1 MAISGG
7 DGSIILTTSVDTSGI
22 SRGSNSIKTML
33 QGVGNSAKA
42 TGAKIQSAFASFKGQ
57 RETFKALTQ
66 AIKDQQYV
74 INSLNKEYAE
84 LVVKGKQN
92 STEAKKLKENINELE
107 AEMRELQYSAKAVG
121 TTSGTALSKLGA
133 GLKKIA
139 SYLLGIHLIFS
150 FINFSKEA
158 GQLASTAE
166 ASVQRLIDIY
176 GKASIAVG
184 DFIDQNA
191 HALGMSRAA
200 AAEFSAVYGNLFSVW
215 ADQETNAK
223 LTTQYLNATA
233 VVASKTGRTMEDVQE
248 RIRSG
253 LLGNTEAVED
263 LGIFVNIKT
272 IEMTE
277 AFQRVAQGAKW
288 DSLTASQQSQVRTLA
303 ILEQATKK
311 YGTEVANTTAL
322 TREQYNAAF
331 QDFQATWGQVVNLVL
346 MPILRIAT
354 RILNTLTA
362 GLRVIAG
369 LSGKTIDSNKV
380 IENQSDNIG
389 SAIGGAVDNQKALT
403 DAVKDTAKE
412 QKKLLAGFD
421 DLEILS
427 QNALSGG
434 SGAGAGGVGGVSGI
448 EGLNVIGSEIDEAE
462 YTSKLA
468 LIGMVTGWALVG
480 LGIILMFSGHP
491 FIGIGMVASGFVLS
505 AGAAEGGTELGKKE
519 KQKLINIGTITGV
532 ALIGL
537 GVLLLFTSF
546 WKLGLGMVAS
556 GATAVYTA
564 LALGKFSQDIKKKV
578 TDILLITG
586 TVMLVLGTILLFVPG
601 FEKFGI
607 AMLAAGAAEIITAAI
622 MNAEQIKQWI
632 SENLWVLVAEAGKFL
647 FVVGIML
654 LFVPGMMN
662 WGLAA
667 MVAGLAIVGLS
678 AIVPNWNEIKTTIM
692 QFFTDNWEAIASV
705 SLVLVVLGIILCFAH
720 QWLIGIGL
728 IATGAVGLYTTV
740 VPNWDEIKEKIS
752 EFFKNN
758 WEAIATVSTV
768 LVILGIILCFAQQ
781 WLIGIGLIATGATGL
796 YTTVVPNWDELKG
809 KIRTFFQNN
818 WEAITAIS
826 AALVVLGV
834 ILCIAS
840 LWGIGL
846 TMIGIGAAGLYGVT
860 AANWDGIKTT
870 ISKFVTEN
878 YNAIVGWS
886 AALLVLGVVL
896 LFIPGCLGV
905 GLTLIGLSATAIW
918 GASKINSSALSSKLT
933 TELDKVNASA
943 KAGVNKINTTLSGIN
958 SPTGGNLHAGK
969 FTLPKNGYARGTV
982 VPPNRPHL
990 AWFGDNK
997 QEPEIVSP
1005 VSTMKQAFTEAMIEM
1020 GGNFGGGNTEVVLEI
1035 DGREFGR
1042 AVVEQG
1048 NRENRRIGT
1057 RLVMA

>member
-7 DGSIILTTSVDTSGI
+7 DGSIILTT
-22 SRGSNSIKTML
+22 
-33 QGVGNSAKA
+33 
-42 TGAKIQSAFASFKGQ
+42 KID
-57 RETFKALTQ
+57 ET
-66 AIKDQQYV
+66 
-74 INSLNKEYAE
+74 
-84 LVVKGKQN
+84 
-92 STEAKKLKENINELE
+92 
-107 AEMRELQYSAKAVG
+107 
-121 TTSGTALSKLGA
+121 
-133 GLKKIA
+133 GLKKGFSSMKNSVKNMSSSFAKLGGIIA
-139 SYLLGIHLIFS
+139 TVFS
-150 FINFSKEA
+150 IRAIIQFSNEA
-158 GQLASTAE
+158 SKMASTTE

-191 HALGMSRAA
+191 HALGLSRSAA
-200 AAEFSAVYGNLFSVW
+200 TEFSAVYGNLFSVW

-233 VVASKTGRTMEDVQE
+233 VVASKTGRTMQDVQE

-263 LGIFVNIKT
+263 LGIFVNVKT

-277 AFQRVAQGAKW
+277 AFQRVAEGAKW
-288 DSLTASQQSQVRTLA
+288 DSLSAAQQSQVRTLA

-322 TREQYNAAF
+322 TRAQYNAAF
-331 QDFQATWGQVVNLVL
+331 QDFQNTWGQVVNLVL

-369 LSGKTIDSNKV
+369 LSGKTIDSNKQF
-380 IENQSDNIG
+380 EEQTDH
-389 SAIGGAVDNQKALT
+389 IGGAVDNQEALT

-427 QNALSGG
+427 QKASSGG
-434 SGAGAGGVGGVSGI
+434 SGGSGGAGVGGVSGI
-448 EGLNVIGSEIDEAE
+448 EGLDVLQTGIDEAE

-491 FIGIGMVASGFVLS
+491 FIGIGMVASGFILS
-505 AGAAEGGTELGKKE
+505 AGAAEGGTELGEKE

-546 WKLGLGMVAS
+546 WKLGLGMIAS

-601 FEKFGI
+601 FEKFGL

-647 FVVGIML
+647 FVVGIIL

-662 WGLAA
+662 WGIAA

-692 QFFTDNWEAIASV
+692 QFFTDNWEAIATV
-705 SLVLVVLGIILCFAH
+705 SLVLVILGVILCFAH
-720 QWLIGIGL
+720 RWLIGIGL

-740 VPNWDEIKEKIS
+740 VPNWDELKAKIKS
-752 EFFKNN
+752 
-758 WEAIATVSTV
+758 
-768 LVILGIILCFAQQ
+768 
-781 WLIGIGLIATGATGL
+781 
-796 YTTVVPNWDELKG
+796 
-809 KIRTFFQNN
+809 FFQDN

-846 TMIGIGAAGLYGVT
+846 TMIGIGVAGLYGVT
-860 AANWDGIKTT
+860 EANWDGIKTT
-870 ISKFVTEN
+870 ISNFVTEN

-886 AALLVLGVVL
+886 AALLVLGTIL

-905 GLTLIGLSATAIW
+905 GLTLIGLSATALW
-918 GASKINSSALSSKLT
+918 GASEINSSALSSKLT

-943 KAGVNKINTTLSGIN
+943 KTGVNKINTTLSGIN
-958 SPTGGNLHAGK
+958 SPTGGNLNAGT

-1005 VSTMKQAFTEAMIEM
+1005 VSTMKQAFTEAMLEL
-1020 GGNFGGGNTEVVLEI
+1020 GGNFGVGNTEVILEI

-1048 NRENRRIGT
+1048 NKENRRIGT
-1057 RLVMA
+1057 RLVIA

>member
-7 DGSIILTTSVDTSGI
+7 DGSIILDVTIDEKGLTKGT
-22 SRGSNSIKTML
+22 NSIKTAFDKVNNYL
-33 QGVGNSAKA
+33 KNV
-42 TGAKIQSAFASFKGQ
+42 GAKIGNNFKKVGSSIKNTFTKLTASLKG
-57 RETFKALTQ
+57 L
-66 AIKDQQYV
+66 
-74 INSLNKEYAE
+74 
-84 LVVKGKQN
+84 
-92 STEAKKLKENINELE
+92 
-107 AEMRELQYSAKAVG
+107 
-121 TTSGTALSKLGA
+121 
-133 GLKKIA
+133 
-139 SYLLGIHLIFS
+139 
-150 FINFSKEA
+150 A
-158 GQLASTAE
+158 GQILAFFSIRALLQFSNEASKMASTTE

-184 DFIDQNA
+184 DFIDANSRG
-191 HALGMSRAA
+191 LGLSKAVAA
-200 AAEFSAVYGNLFSVW
+200 STVATYGNLLSVW
-215 ADQETNAK
+215 ADQKTNAD
-223 LTTQYLNATA
+223 LSISLLNQTA
-233 VVASKTGRTMEDVQE
+233 VVASRTGRTVEDVAE

-253 LLGNTEAVED
+253 LLGNTEAIED
-263 LGIFVNIKT
+263 LGINVNIKT
-272 IEMTE
+272 IEITD
-277 AFQRVAQGAKW
+277 AFKRIADGRSWEQLNAYEQA
-288 DSLTASQQSQVRTLA
+288 QVRTLA
-303 ILEQATKK
+303 ILEQSTKK
-311 YGTEVANTTAL
+311 YGTQVANTSAF
-322 TREQYNAAF
+322 TRQQYNAAF

-369 LSGKTIDSNKV
+369 LSGKTIDSNKQF
-380 IENQSDNIG
+380 EEQTDH
-389 SAIGGAVDNQKALT
+389 IGGAVENQEALT

-427 QNALSGG
+427 QNASGNASGG
-434 SGAGAGGVGGVSGI
+434 AGVGGVSGT
-448 EGLNVIGSEIDEAE
+448 EGLNVLGGEINEAE

-505 AGAAEGGTELGKKE
+505 AGAAEGGTELGEKE

-601 FEKFGI
+601 FEKFGL

-647 FVVGIML
+647 FVVGIIL
-654 LFVPGMMN
+654 LFAPGMMN
-662 WGLAA
+662 WGIAA

-692 QFFTDNWEAIASV
+692 QFFTDNWEAIATV

-728 IATGAVGLYTTV
+728 IATGAVGLYTAV
-740 VPNWDEIKEKIS
+740 VPNWE
-752 EFFKNN
+752 
-758 WEAIATVSTV
+758 
-768 LVILGIILCFAQQ
+768 
-781 WLIGIGLIATGATGL
+781 
-796 YTTVVPNWDELKG
+796 ELKG
-809 KIRTFFQNN
+809 KIRTFFQDN

-870 ISKFVTEN
+870 ISNFVTEN

-918 GASKINSSALSSKLT
+918 SASEINSSALSSKIT

-943 KAGVNKINTTLSGIN
+943 KTGVNKINTTLSGIN
-958 SPTGGNLHAGK
+958 SPTGGNLNAGT

-1057 RLVMA
+1057 RLVIA

>member
-22 SRGSNSIKTML
+22 SRGSNSIKIML
-33 QGVGNSAKA
+33 QGVGNSAKT

-57 RETFKALTQ
+57 RETIKALTQ
-66 AIKDQQYV
+66 TIKDQQYV

-84 LVVKGKQN
+84 LVAKGKQN

-121 TTSGTALSKLGA
+121 TTSGTALGKLGA

-184 DFIDQNA
+184 DFIDTNA
-191 HALGMSRAA
+191 RGLGLSKTVATSTVA
-200 AAEFSAVYGNLFSVW
+200 TYGNLLSVW
-215 ADQETNAK
+215 ADQKTNAE
-223 LTTQYLNATA
+223 LSTSLLNQTA
-233 VVASKTGRTMEDVQE
+233 VVASKTGRTVEDVAE
-248 RIRSG
+248 RVRSG
-253 LLGNTEAVED
+253 LLGNTEAIED
-263 LGIFVNIKT
+263 LGINVNIKT
-272 IEMTE
+272 IEITD
-277 AFQRVAQGAKW
+277 AFKRIADGRSWQQLNAYE
-288 DSLTASQQSQVRTLA
+288 QSQVRALA
-303 ILEQATKK
+303 ILEQSTKK
-311 YGTEVANTTAL
+311 YGTSVANTTAF
-322 TREQYNAAF
+322 TRQQYNAAF
-331 QDFQATWGQVVNLVL
+331 QDFQNTWGKVVNLVL
-346 MPILRIAT
+346 MPILRVAT

-362 GLRVIAG
+362 GLRVLAG
-369 LSGKTIDSNKV
+369 LSGKTIDN
-380 IENQSDNIG
+380 NQQFQEQTD
-389 SAIGGAVDNQKALT
+389 AIGGAVDNQEALT

-427 QNALSGG
+427 QKAASGG
-434 SGAGAGGVGGVSGI
+434 SGGAVGAGGVSGI
-448 EGLNVIGSEIDEAE
+448 EGLDILETGIDEAE

-468 LIGMVTGWALVG
+468 LVGMVTGWALVG

-491 FIGIGMVASGFVLS
+491 LIGIGMVASGFVLS
-505 AGAAEGGTELGKKE
+505 AGAAEGATELGAEE
-519 KQKLINIGTITGV
+519 KQKLIAIGTITGV

-537 GVLLLFTSF
+537 GILLLFTSF

-607 AMLAAGAAEIITAAI
+607 AMLAAGAAELITAAVV
-622 MNAEQIKQWI
+622 NADEIKNWLTGNFGI
-632 SENLWVLVAEAGKFL
+632 LLGEIGKYI
-647 FVVGIML
+647 FVVGIIL
-654 LFVPGMMN
+654 LFAPGMMN
-662 WGLAA
+662 WGIAA
-667 MVAGLAIVGLS
+667 MVAGIVITGIAAIS
-678 AIVPNWNEIKTTIM
+678 PHWEEIKSTIKT
-692 QFFTDNWEAIASV
+692 FFNDIWEGIAV
-705 SLVLVVLGIILCFAH
+705 LSLAVLVLGIFLCV
-720 QWLIGIGL
+720 
-728 IATGAVGLYTTV
+728 T
-740 VPNWDEIKEKIS
+740 
-752 EFFKNN
+752 
-758 WEAIATVSTV
+758 
-768 LVILGIILCFAQQ
+768 QQ
-781 WLIGIGLIATGATGL
+781 WLIGIGMIALGAAGL
-796 YTTVVPNWDELKG
+796 YKAENINWNNIKKTT
-809 KIRTFFQNN
+809 RAFFDDN
-818 WEAITAIS
+818 WETILAIS
-826 AALVVLGV
+826 GALIVLGV
-834 ILCIAS
+834 IMCIAS
-840 LWGIGL
+840 MPGIGL
-846 TMIGIGAAGLYGVT
+846 TMIGIGAEGLYGVT
-860 AANWDGIKTT
+860 AANWDEIKTT
-870 ISKFVTEN
+870 ISNFVTDN
-878 YNAIVGWS
+878 YETIVNWS
-886 AALLVLGVVL
+886 AALLFLGVVL
-896 LFIPGCLGV
+896 AFIPGCLGV

-918 GASKINSSALSSKLT
+918 GASEINSSALSSKLT
-933 TELDKVNASA
+933 TELNKVNASA
-943 KAGVNKINTTLSGIN
+943 EMGVNKINATLSSIN
-958 SPTGGNLHAGK
+958 SPTGGNLNATT

-990 AWFGDNK
+990 AWFGDNT

-1005 VSTMKQAFTEAMIEM
+1005 VSTMKQAFTEAMLEL

-1057 RLVMA
+1057 RLVIA

>member
-1 MAISGG
+1 M
-7 DGSIILTTSVDTSGI
+7 
-22 SRGSNSIKTML
+22 
-33 QGVGNSAKA
+33 
-42 TGAKIQSAFASFKGQ
+42 
-57 RETFKALTQ
+57 
-66 AIKDQQYV
+66 
-74 INSLNKEYAE
+74 SL
-84 LVVKGKQN
+84 
-92 STEAKKLKENINELE
+92 
-107 AEMRELQYSAKAVG
+107 
-121 TTSGTALSKLGA
+121 
-133 GLKKIA
+133 
-139 SYLLGIHLIFS
+139 
-150 FINFSKEA
+150 
-158 GQLASTAE
+158 
-166 ASVQRLIDIY
+166 
-176 GKASIAVG
+176 
-184 DFIDQNA
+184 
-191 HALGMSRAA
+191 
-200 AAEFSAVYGNLFSVW
+200 
-215 ADQETNAK
+215 
-223 LTTQYLNATA
+223 LNQTA
-233 VVASKTGRTMEDVQE
+233 VVASRTGRTVEDVAE

-253 LLGNTEAVED
+253 LLGNTEAIED
-263 LGIFVNIKT
+263 LGINVNIKT
-272 IEMTE
+272 IEITE
-277 AFQRVAQGAKW
+277 AFRRIADGRSWQQLNAYE
-288 DSLTASQQSQVRTLA
+288 QSQVRTLA
-303 ILEQATKK
+303 ILEQSTRK
-311 YGTEVANTTAL
+311 YGTSVANTTAF
-322 TREQYNAAF
+322 TRQQYNAAF
-331 QDFQATWGQVVNLVL
+331 QDFQATWGQIVNLVL
-346 MPILRIAT
+346 MPILRIVT

-369 LSGKTIDSNKV
+369 LSGKTIDTNKV
-380 IENQSDNIG
+380 LESQSDNIG
-389 SAIGGAVDNQKALT
+389 GAIGGAVDNQEALT
-403 DAVKDTAKE
+403 DAVKGTAKE

-427 QNALSGG
+427 QKASSGG
-434 SGAGAGGVGGVSGI
+434 GGGGAGGIGGVSGL
-448 EGLNVIGSEIDEAE
+448 EGLDILNTGIDEAE

-505 AGAAEGGTELGKKE
+505 AGAAEGGTELGEEE

-537 GVLLLFTSF
+537 GTLLLFTPF

-564 LALGKFSQDIKKKV
+564 LALGKFSHDIKKKV

-601 FEKFGI
+601 FEKFGL
-607 AMLAAGAAEIITAAI
+607 AMLAAGAAELITAAI
-622 MNAEQIKQWI
+622 MNADQIKQWI
-632 SENLWVLVAEAGKFL
+632 SENLWVLVEETGKFL
-647 FVVGIML
+647 FVVGIIL
-654 LFVPGMMN
+654 LFIPGMMN

-667 MVAGLAIVGLS
+667 MVAGLAIIGLS

-692 QFFTDNWEAIASV
+692 QFFTDNWGAIATV
-705 SLVLVVLGIILCFAH
+705 SLVLVILGIILCFAH

-740 VPNWDEIKEKIS
+740 VPNWEALKSEIS
-752 EFFKNN
+752 
-758 WEAIATVSTV
+758 
-768 LVILGIILCFAQQ
+768 
-781 WLIGIGLIATGATGL
+781 
-796 YTTVVPNWDELKG
+796 
-809 KIRTFFQNN
+809 TFFQDN

-860 AANWDGIKTT
+860 SANWDGIKTT
-870 ISKFVTEN
+870 ISNFVTEN

-905 GLTLIGLSATAIW
+905 GLTLIGLSATSLWSATT
-918 GASKINSSALSSKLT
+918 INSSALSTKLT

-958 SPTGGNLHAGK
+958 SPTGGNFKATK

-982 VPPNRPHL
+982 VPPNKPHL

-1005 VSTMKQAFTEAMIEM
+1005 ISTMKQAFAEAMIEM
-1020 GGNFGGGNTEVVLEI
+1020 GGNYGGGNTEVVLEI

-1042 AVVEQG
+1042 AVIEQG

-1057 RLVMA
+1057 RLVIV

>member
-7 DGSIILTTSVDTSGI
+7 DGSIILTT
-22 SRGSNSIKTML
+22 
-33 QGVGNSAKA
+33 
-42 TGAKIQSAFASFKGQ
+42 KID
-57 RETFKALTQ
+57 ET
-66 AIKDQQYV
+66 
-74 INSLNKEYAE
+74 
-84 LVVKGKQN
+84 
-92 STEAKKLKENINELE
+92 
-107 AEMRELQYSAKAVG
+107 
-121 TTSGTALSKLGA
+121 
-133 GLKKIA
+133 GLKKGFSSMKNSVKNMSSSFAKLGGIIA
-139 SYLLGIHLIFS
+139 TVFS
-150 FINFSKEA
+150 IRAIIQFSNEA
-158 GQLASTAE
+158 SKMASTTE

-191 HALGMSRAA
+191 HALGLSRAA

-233 VVASKTGRTMEDVQE
+233 VVASKTGRTMQDVQE

-263 LGIFVNIKT
+263 LGIFVNVKT

-322 TREQYNAAF
+322 TRARYNAAF
-331 QDFQATWGQVVNLVL
+331 QDFQNTWGQVVNLVL

-362 GLRVIAG
+362 GLRVIAE
-369 LSGKTIDSNKV
+369 LSGKTIDSNKQF
-380 IENQSDNIG
+380 EEQTDH
-389 SAIGGAVDNQKALT
+389 IGGAVENQEALT

-427 QNALSGG
+427 QNASGNASGG
-434 SGAGAGGVGGVSGI
+434 AGVGGVSGV
-448 EGLNVIGSEIDEAE
+448 EGLNVLGGEIDEAE

-505 AGAAEGGTELGKKE
+505 AGAAAGGAELGEEE
-519 KQKLINIGTITGV
+519 KQKLAKIGTVVGV

-537 GVLLLFTSF
+537 GVLLLFTQLH
-546 WKLGLGMVAS
+546 WK
-556 GATAVYTA
+556 Y
-564 LALGKFSQDIKKKV
+564 
-578 TDILLITG
+578 
-586 TVMLVLGTILLFVPG
+586 
-601 FEKFGI
+601 
-607 AMLAAGAAEIITAAI
+607 
-622 MNAEQIKQWI
+622 
-632 SENLWVLVAEAGKFL
+632 
-647 FVVGIML
+647 
-654 LFVPGMMN
+654 
-662 WGLAA
+662 GLA
-667 MVAGLAIVGLS
+667 M
-678 AIVPNWNEIKTTIM
+678 
-692 QFFTDNWEAIASV
+692 
-705 SLVLVVLGIILCFAH
+705 
-720 QWLIGIGL
+720 
-728 IATGAVGLYTTV
+728 IATGAMAVYSAYSLGEFSQDVKTLV
-740 VPNWDEIKEKIS
+740 SKILLIS
-752 EFFKNN
+752 
-758 WEAIATVSTV
+758 
-768 LVILGIILCFAQQ
+768 GIVAF
-781 WLIGIGLIATGATGL
+781 T
-796 YTTVVPNWDELKG
+796 
-809 KIRTFFQNN
+809 
-818 WEAITAIS
+818 
-826 AALVVLGV
+826 LGV
-834 ILCIAS
+834 ILLFINKAGIWKYGLGLMALGVAEVVVALSLGGEELKGELQSFVFNYWKELYAIGALMVVVGIVLLFVSAKATWKYALTLIVAGIAVVATTTA
-840 LWGIGL
+840 LGGDELKAELQNFVVQYWKVL
-846 TMIGIGAAGLYGVT
+846 YGIGALMAIAGIVLLFCKQWKYGFTLLIAGIASVVGVT
-860 AANWDGIKTT
+860 ALGGDALKQELQNFIVQYWGIIYG
-870 ISKFVTEN
+870 IS
-878 YNAIVGWS
+878 ALIVVVGI
-886 AALLVLGVVL
+886 VL
-896 LFIPGCLGV
+896 LFCKVWGV
-905 GLTLIGLSATAIW
+905 GLTLIVAGIGAIVGTTALGGDELKQAINDTIVPFKDEIITIGALLFVVGVVLLFVPGCIGVGLTLLGLGATAIF
-918 GASKINSSALSSKLT
+918 GASKLDSSALSSKLT
-933 TELDKVNASA
+933 TELDKVNTSA
-943 KAGVNKINTTLSGIN
+943 KTGVNKINTTLSGIK
-958 SPTGGNLHAGK
+958 SPTGGNLNAGT

-1057 RLVMA
+1057 RLVIA

>member
-7 DGSIILTTSVDTSGI
+7 DGSIILTT
-22 SRGSNSIKTML
+22 
-33 QGVGNSAKA
+33 
-42 TGAKIQSAFASFKGQ
+42 KID
-57 RETFKALTQ
+57 ET
-66 AIKDQQYV
+66 
-74 INSLNKEYAE
+74 
-84 LVVKGKQN
+84 
-92 STEAKKLKENINELE
+92 
-107 AEMRELQYSAKAVG
+107 
-121 TTSGTALSKLGA
+121 
-133 GLKKIA
+133 GLKKGFSSMKNSVKNMSSSFAKLGGIIA
-139 SYLLGIHLIFS
+139 TVFS
-150 FINFSKEA
+150 IRAIIQFSNEA
-158 GQLASTAE
+158 SKMASTTE

-200 AAEFSAVYGNLFSVW
+200 ATEFSAVYGNLFSVW

-233 VVASKTGRTMEDVQE
+233 VVASKTGRTMQDVQE

-263 LGIFVNIKT
+263 LGIFVNVKT

-288 DSLTASQQSQVRTLA
+288 DSLSAAQQSQVRTLA

-311 YGTEVANTTAL
+311 YGTEVANTTSF
-322 TREQYNAAF
+322 TRLQYAAAF
-331 QDFQATWGQVVNLVL
+331 EDFKNTWGQVVNIVL
-346 MPILRIAT
+346 IPILKIMT
-354 RILNTLTA
+354 TIFNTLAA
-362 GLRVIAG
+362 GLRAIAG
-369 LSGKTIDSNKV
+369 LSGKTIEKPKV
-380 IENQSDNIG
+380 
-389 SAIGGAVDNQKALT
+389 SAISGGGGGVSMPSTDTSASGGSSGTKGKSAEEEQIDAEIKAIQDKIKALQKENKQINKNDKANQKAN
-403 DAVKDTAKE
+403 
-412 QKKLLAGFD
+412 KKQLASFD
-421 DLEILS
+421 DISILQSNKLSESDALIEKNDEEIEQLQEQLELLNEKK
-427 QNALSGG
+427 QALQDISSASG
-434 SGAGAGGVGGVSGI
+434 SADGVGGVVGAGGFDFGGLESG
-448 EGLNVIGSEIDEAE
+448 EIDGEQ
-462 YTSKLA
+462 YTRELA

-491 FIGIGMVASGFVLS
+491 FIGIGMVASGFLLS
-505 AGAAEGGTELGKKE
+505 AGAAEGGKELGKE
-519 KQKLINIGTITGV
+519 ENEKLIKIGTIIGV

-556 GATAVYTA
+556 GATAIYTA
-564 LALGKFSQDIKKKV
+564 LALGEFSEDINKKV

-601 FEKFGI
+601 FGKFGL
-607 AMLAAGAAEIITAAI
+607 AMLAAGAAELITAAV
-622 MNAEQIKQWI
+622 MNANQIKQWI
-632 SENLWVLVAEAGKFL
+632 SKNLWILVQEAGKFL

-662 WGLAA
+662 WGFAA
-667 MVAGLAIVGLS
+667 MVAGLSIVGLS
-678 AIVPNWNEIKTTIM
+678 AIVPNWSEIKNTIM
-692 QFFTDNWEAIASV
+692 QFFTDNWGAIATV
-705 SLVLVVLGIILCFAH
+705 SLVLVILGVILCFAH

-728 IATGAVGLYTTV
+728 IATGATGLYATV
-740 VPNWDEIKEKIS
+740 TPNWNEIKGKIS
-752 EFFKNN
+752 EFFKDN
-758 WEAIATVSTV
+758 WEAIATVSTA
-768 LVILGIILCFAQQ
+768 LVILGVILCFAHQ
-781 WLIGIGLIATGATGL
+781 WLIGIGLIATGATGI
-796 YTTVVPNWDELKG
+796 YTTVVPNWGELKS
-809 KIRTFFQNN
+809 KIGTFFQDN
-818 WEAITAIS
+818 WKAIAIVS
-826 AALVVLGV
+826 SALVVLGV

-860 AANWDGIKTT
+860 SANWDGIKTT
-870 ISKFVTEN
+870 ISDFVTEN

-905 GLTLIGLSATAIW
+905 GLTLIGLSATALW
-918 GASKINSSALSSKLT
+918 GASEINSSELSGKLT

-943 KAGVNKINTTLSGIN
+943 ETGVNKINTTLLGIK
-958 SPTGGNLHAGK
+958 SPTGGNLNAGS

-1005 VSTMKQAFTEAMIEM
+1005 VSTMKQAFAEAMIEM
-1020 GGNFGGGNTEVVLEI
+1020 GGSFGGGNTEVVLEI

-1042 AVVEQG
+1042 AVIEQG

-1057 RLVMA
+1057 RLVIA

>member
-84 LVVKGKQN
+84 LVAKGKQN

-121 TTSGTALSKLGA
+121 TTSGTALGKLGA

-184 DFIDQNA
+184 DFIDENA
-191 HALGMSRAA
+191 HALGMSKTTATSTVA
-200 AAEFSAVYGNLFSVW
+200 TYGNLLSVW
-215 ADQETNAK
+215 ADQKTNAE
-223 LTTQYLNATA
+223 LSMSLLNQTA
-233 VVASKTGRTMEDVQE
+233 VVASKTGRSIEDVAE
-248 RIRSG
+248 RVRSG
-253 LLGNTEAVED
+253 LLGNTEAIED
-263 LGIFVNIKT
+263 LGINVNIKT
-272 IEMTE
+272 IEITD
-277 AFQRVAQGAKW
+277 AFKRIADGRSW
-288 DSLTASQQSQVRTLA
+288 QQLNAYEQAQVRTLA
-303 ILEQATKK
+303 ILEQSTKK
-311 YGTEVANTTAL
+311 YGTEVANTSAF
-322 TREQYNAAF
+322 TRLQYAAAYD
-331 QDFQATWGQVVNLVL
+331 DFKKTWGQVVNLVL

-362 GLRVIAG
+362 GLQIIAG

-380 IENQSDNIG
+380 LESQSDNIG
-389 SAIGGAVDNQKALT
+389 GAIGGAVENQEALT

-427 QNALSGG
+427 QNVSGNASGG
-434 SGAGAGGVGGVSGI
+434 AGVGGVSGT
-448 EGLNVIGSEIDEAE
+448 EGLNVLGREIDEAE

-505 AGAAEGGTELGKKE
+505 AGAAEGGTELGEKE

-537 GVLLLFTSF
+537 GVMLLFTFF

-601 FEKFGI
+601 FENFGL

-647 FVVGIML
+647 FVVGIIL

-662 WGLAA
+662 WGIAA

-692 QFFTDNWEAIASV
+692 QFFTDNWEAIATV

-740 VPNWDEIKEKIS
+740 VPNWE
-752 EFFKNN
+752 
-758 WEAIATVSTV
+758 
-768 LVILGIILCFAQQ
+768 
-781 WLIGIGLIATGATGL
+781 
-796 YTTVVPNWDELKG
+796 ELKG
-809 KIRTFFQNN
+809 KIRTFFQDN

-846 TMIGIGAAGLYGVT
+846 TMIGIGAAGLYGVK

-870 ISKFVTEN
+870 ISNFVTEN

-918 GASKINSSALSSKLT
+918 GASEINSSALSSKLT

-943 KAGVNKINTTLSGIN
+943 KTGVNKINTTLSGIN
-958 SPTGGNLHAGK
+958 SPTGGNLNAGT

-1020 GGNFGGGNTEVVLEI
+1020 GGTGQTVKEEHYYLSETELMTILHKLVKGGERL
-1035 DGREFGR
+1035 
-1042 AVVEQG
+1042 QG
-1048 NRENRRIGT
+1048 PSLISGG
-1057 RLVMA
+1057 VY

>member
-7 DGSIILTTSVDTSGI
+7 DGSIILTTKIDESGI
-22 SRGSNSIKTML
+22 TKGTNSIKTAFDKVNNYL
-33 QGVGNSAKA
+33 KNV
-42 TGAKIQSAFASFKGQ
+42 GAKIGNNFKKVGSSIKNTFTKLTASLKGLAGQILAFFSIRALLRFSNEASKMAS
-57 RETFKALTQ
+57 T
-66 AIKDQQYV
+66 
-74 INSLNKEYAE
+74 
-84 LVVKGKQN
+84 
-92 STEAKKLKENINELE
+92 TEASI
-107 AEMRELQYSAKAVG
+107 
-121 TTSGTALSKLGA
+121 
-133 GLKKIA
+133 
-139 SYLLGIHLIFS
+139 
-150 FINFSKEA
+150 
-158 GQLASTAE
+158 
-166 ASVQRLIDIY
+166 QRLVDIY

-191 HALGMSRAA
+191 HALGLSRAA

-233 VVASKTGRTMEDVQE
+233 VVASKTGRTMQDVQE

-263 LGIFVNIKT
+263 LGIFVNVKT

-322 TREQYNAAF
+322 TRARYNAAF
-331 QDFQATWGQVVNLVL
+331 QDFQATWGKVVNLVL

-369 LSGKTIDSNKV
+369 LSGKTIDSNKQF
-380 IENQSDNIG
+380 EEQTDH
-389 SAIGGAVDNQKALT
+389 IGGAVENQEALT

-427 QNALSGG
+427 QNASGNASGG
-434 SGAGAGGVGGVSGI
+434 AGVGGVSGT
-448 EGLNVIGSEIDEAE
+448 EGLNVLGGEIDEAE

-505 AGAAEGGTELGKKE
+505 AGAAAGGAELGEEE
-519 KQKLINIGTITGV
+519 KQKLAKIGTVVGV

-537 GVLLLFTSF
+537 GVLLLFTKLH
-546 WKLGLGMVAS
+546 WK
-556 GATAVYTA
+556 Y
-564 LALGKFSQDIKKKV
+564 
-578 TDILLITG
+578 
-586 TVMLVLGTILLFVPG
+586 
-601 FEKFGI
+601 
-607 AMLAAGAAEIITAAI
+607 
-622 MNAEQIKQWI
+622 
-632 SENLWVLVAEAGKFL
+632 
-647 FVVGIML
+647 
-654 LFVPGMMN
+654 
-662 WGLAA
+662 GLA
-667 MVAGLAIVGLS
+667 M
-678 AIVPNWNEIKTTIM
+678 
-692 QFFTDNWEAIASV
+692 
-705 SLVLVVLGIILCFAH
+705 
-720 QWLIGIGL
+720 
-728 IATGAVGLYTTV
+728 IATGAMAVYSAYSLGEFSQDVKTLV
-740 VPNWDEIKEKIS
+740 SKILLIS
-752 EFFKNN
+752 
-758 WEAIATVSTV
+758 
-768 LVILGIILCFAQQ
+768 GIVAF
-781 WLIGIGLIATGATGL
+781 T
-796 YTTVVPNWDELKG
+796 
-809 KIRTFFQNN
+809 
-818 WEAITAIS
+818 
-826 AALVVLGV
+826 LGV
-834 ILCIAS
+834 ILLFINKAGIWKYGLGLMALGVAEVVVALSLGGEELKGELQSFVLNYWKELYAIGALMVVVGIVLLFVSAKATWKYALTLIVAGIAVVATTTA
-840 LWGIGL
+840 LGGDELKAELQNFVVQYWKVL
-846 TMIGIGAAGLYGVT
+846 YGIGALMTIAGIVLLFCKQWKYGFTLLIAGIASVVGVT
-860 AANWDGIKTT
+860 ALGGDALKQELQNFIVQYWGIIYG
-870 ISKFVTEN
+870 IS
-878 YNAIVGWS
+878 ALIVVVGI
-886 AALLVLGVVL
+886 VL
-896 LFIPGCLGV
+896 LFCKVWGV
-905 GLTLIGLSATAIW
+905 GLTLIAAGIGAIVGTTALGGDELKQAINDTIVPFKDEIITIGALLFVVGVVLLFVPGCIGVGLTLLGLGATALW
-918 GASKINSSALSSKLT
+918 GASKLDSSALSSKIT

-943 KAGVNKINTTLSGIN
+943 RTGVNKINTTLSGIN
-958 SPTGGNLHAGK
+958 SPTGGKLNAGT

-1005 VSTMKQAFTEAMIEM
+1005 VSTMKQAFTEAMIEL

-1057 RLVMA
+1057 RLVIA

>member
-7 DGSIILTTSVDTSGI
+7 DGSIILTTKVDETGLKKSF
-22 SRGSNSIKTML
+22 SSMKNSIKNM
-33 QGVGNSAKA
+33 S
-42 TGAKIQSAFASFKGQ
+42 SSFA
-57 RETFKALTQ
+57 
-66 AIKDQQYV
+66 
-74 INSLNKEYAE
+74 
-84 LVVKGKQN
+84 
-92 STEAKKLKENINELE
+92 
-107 AEMRELQYSAKAVG
+107 
-121 TTSGTALSKLGA
+121 KLG
-133 GLKKIA
+133 GIIA
-139 SYLLGIHLIFS
+139 TVFS
-150 FINFSKEA
+150 IRAIIQFSNEA
-158 GQLASTAE
+158 SKMASNTE

-191 HALGMSRAA
+191 HALGLSRAA
-200 AAEFSAVYGNLFSVW
+200 ATEFSAVYGNLFSVW

-233 VVASKTGRTMEDVQE
+233 VVASKTGRTMQDVQE

-322 TREQYNAAF
+322 TRAQYNAAF
-331 QDFQATWGQVVNLVL
+331 QDFQNTWGQVVNLVL

-389 SAIGGAVDNQKALT
+389 SSIGGAVDNQEALT

-427 QNALSGG
+427 QKAASGG
-434 SGAGAGGVGGVSGI
+434 SVGGTGAGGVGGVSGT
-448 EGLNVIGSEIDEAE
+448 EGLNVIGGEIDEAE

-491 FIGIGMVASGFVLS
+491 LIGVGMVASGFVLS
-505 AGAAEGGTELGKKE
+505 AGAAEGGTELGEKE

-546 WKLGLGMVAS
+546 WKLGLGMIAS

-601 FEKFGI
+601 FEKFGL

-667 MVAGLAIVGLS
+667 MVSGLAIVGLS

-692 QFFTDNWEAIASV
+692 QFFTDNWEAIATV
-705 SLVLVVLGIILCFAH
+705 SLVLVILGVILCFAH

-740 VPNWDEIKEKIS
+740 VPNWDELKAKIK
-752 EFFKNN
+752 
-758 WEAIATVSTV
+758 
-768 LVILGIILCFAQQ
+768 
-781 WLIGIGLIATGATGL
+781 
-796 YTTVVPNWDELKG
+796 
-809 KIRTFFQNN
+809 TFFQDN

-870 ISKFVTEN
+870 ISNFVTEN

-933 TELDKVNASA
+933 TELDKVNSSA

-958 SPTGGNLHAGK
+958 SPTGGKLNAGTFK
-969 FTLPKNGYARGTV
+969 LPKNGYARGTV

-1020 GGNFGGGNTEVVLEI
+1020 GGNFGSGNTEVILEI

-1057 RLVMA
+1057 KLVIV

>member
-7 DGSIILTTSVDTSGI
+7 GGSIILTT
-22 SRGSNSIKTML
+22 
-33 QGVGNSAKA
+33 
-42 TGAKIQSAFASFKGQ
+42 KID
-57 RETFKALTQ
+57 ET
-66 AIKDQQYV
+66 
-74 INSLNKEYAE
+74 
-84 LVVKGKQN
+84 
-92 STEAKKLKENINELE
+92 
-107 AEMRELQYSAKAVG
+107 
-121 TTSGTALSKLGA
+121 
-133 GLKKIA
+133 GLKKGFSSMKNSVKNMSSSFAKLGGIIA
-139 SYLLGIHLIFS
+139 TVFS
-150 FINFSKEA
+150 IRAIIQFSNEA
-158 GQLASTAE
+158 SKMASTTE

-191 HALGMSRAA
+191 HALGLSRSA

-233 VVASKTGRTMEDVQE
+233 VVASKTGRTMQDVQE

-263 LGIFVNIKT
+263 LGIFVNVKT

-288 DSLTASQQSQVRTLA
+288 DSLTASQQAQVRTLA

-322 TREQYNAAF
+322 TRARYNAAF
-331 QDFQATWGQVVNLVL
+331 QDFQNTWGQVVNLVL

-369 LSGKTIDSNKV
+369 LSGKTIDNNKQF
-380 IENQSDNIG
+380 EEQTDH
-389 SAIGGAVDNQKALT
+389 IGGAVDNQEALT

-427 QNALSGG
+427 QNASGNASNG
-434 SGAGAGGVGGVSGI
+434 TGIGGVSGT
-448 EGLNVIGSEIDEAE
+448 EGLNVFGGEIDEAE

-505 AGAAEGGTELGKKE
+505 AGAGEGGTELGQTE
-519 KQKLINIGTITGV
+519 KQKLIKIGTITGV

-546 WKLGLGMVAS
+546 WKLGLGMVAK
-556 GATAVYTA
+556 GATAIYTA
-564 LALGKFSQDIKKKV
+564 LALGEFSQDIKKKV
-578 TDILLITG
+578 TDILSITG
-586 TVMLVLGTILLFVPG
+586 TVMMVLGTILLFVPG
-601 FEKFGI
+601 AETFGL
-607 AMLAAGAAEIITAAI
+607 AMLAAGAAELITAAI
-622 MNAEQIKQWI
+622 MNADQIKQWI

-662 WGLAA
+662 WGIAA
-667 MVAGLAIVGLS
+667 MVAGIAIVGVS
-678 AIVPNWNEIKTTIM
+678 AIVPNWTEIKTTISK
-692 QFFTDNWEAIASV
+692 FFTDNWEAIATV
-705 SLVLVVLGIILCFAH
+705 SFVLVVLGIILCFSQ
-720 QWLIGIGL
+720 QWMIGLGL
-728 IATGAVGLYTTV
+728 IATGAVGLYT
-740 VPNWDEIKEKIS
+740 
-752 EFFKNN
+752 
-758 WEAIATVSTV
+758 AIA
-768 LVILGIILCFAQQ
+768 
-781 WLIGIGLIATGATGL
+781 
-796 YTTVVPNWDELKG
+796 P
-809 KIRTFFQNN
+809 
-818 WEAITAIS
+818 
-826 AALVVLGV
+826 
-834 ILCIAS
+834 
-840 LWGIGL
+840 
-846 TMIGIGAAGLYGVT
+846 
-860 AANWDGIKTT
+860 NWDGIKTA
-870 ISKFVTEN
+870 ISDFVTEN
-878 YNAIVGWS
+878 YNTIIAWS

-943 KAGVNKINTTLSGIN
+943 KTGVNKINTTLSGIN
-958 SPTGGNLHAGK
+958 SPTGGNLNAGT

-1057 RLVMA
+1057 RLVIA

>member
-7 DGSIILTTSVDTSGI
+7 DGSIILTTKVD
-22 SRGSNSIKTML
+22 
-33 QGVGNSAKA
+33 
-42 TGAKIQSAFASFKGQ
+42 
-57 RETFKALTQ
+57 ET
-66 AIKDQQYV
+66 
-74 INSLNKEYAE
+74 
-84 LVVKGKQN
+84 
-92 STEAKKLKENINELE
+92 
-107 AEMRELQYSAKAVG
+107 
-121 TTSGTALSKLGA
+121 
-133 GLKKIA
+133 GLKKGFSSMKNSVKNMSNSFAKLGGIIA
-139 SYLLGIHLIFS
+139 TVFS
-150 FINFSKEA
+150 IRAIIQFSNEA
-158 GQLASTAE
+158 SKMASTTE

-215 ADQETNAK
+215 ADQETNAR

-233 VVASKTGRTMEDVQE
+233 VVASKTGRTMQDVQE

-311 YGTEVANTTAL
+311 YGTTVANTTAL
-322 TREQYNAAF
+322 TRAQYNAAF
-331 QDFQATWGQVVNLVL
+331 QDFQNTWGQVVNLVL

-389 SAIGGAVDNQKALT
+389 SAIGGAVDNQEALT

-427 QNALSGG
+427 QKAASDASGG
-434 SGAGAGGVGGVSGI
+434 GAGAGGVGGVSGT
-448 EGLNVIGSEIDEAE
+448 EGLNILGGEIDETE

-491 FIGIGMVASGFVLS
+491 LIGIGMVASGFVLS
-505 AGAAEGGTELGKKE
+505 AGAAEGGTELGEKE
-519 KQKLINIGTITGV
+519 KQKLIKIGTITGV

-586 TVMLVLGTILLFVPG
+586 TVMLVLGTILLFIPG
-601 FEKFGI
+601 FEKFGL

-632 SENLWVLVAEAGKFL
+632 SENLWVLVAEAGEFL
-647 FVVGIML
+647 FVVGIIL

-662 WGLAA
+662 WGIAA

-678 AIVPNWNEIKTTIM
+678 AIVPNWNEIKTTII
-692 QFFTDNWEAIASV
+692 QFFIDNWEAIATV
-705 SLVLVVLGIILCFAH
+705 SLVLVILGVILCFAH

-728 IATGAVGLYTTV
+728 IATGAVGLYKTV
-740 VPNWDEIKEKIS
+740 VPNWE
-752 EFFKNN
+752 
-758 WEAIATVSTV
+758 
-768 LVILGIILCFAQQ
+768 
-781 WLIGIGLIATGATGL
+781 
-796 YTTVVPNWDELKG
+796 ELKG
-809 KIRTFFQNN
+809 KINTFFQDN

-860 AANWDGIKTT
+860 EANWDGIKTT
-870 ISKFVTEN
+870 ISNFVTEN
-878 YNAIVGWS
+878 YNAIVGLS
-886 AALLVLGVVL
+886 TALLVLGVVL

-905 GLTLIGLSATAIW
+905 GLTLIGLSATALW
-918 GASKINSSALSSKLT
+918 SASEINSSALSSKIT

-943 KAGVNKINTTLSGIN
+943 RTGVNKINKTLSDIHISSSG
-958 SPTGGNLHAGK
+958 TTHGGRSGS
-969 FTLPKNGYARGTV
+969 FGLPKNGYARGTV

-1057 RLVMA
+1057 RLVTV

>member
-42 TGAKIQSAFASFKGQ
+42 TGTKIQSAFASFKGQ

-74 INSLNKEYAE
+74 INSLKKEYAE
-84 LVVKGKQN
+84 LVAKGKQN

-139 SYLLGIHLIFS
+139 SYLIGIHLIFS

-200 AAEFSAVYGNLFSVW
+200 AAEFSAIYGNLFSVW

-233 VVASKTGRTMEDVQE
+233 VVASKTGRTMQDVQE

-311 YGTEVANTTAL
+311 YGTTVANTTAL
-322 TREQYNAAF
+322 TRAQYNAAF

-427 QNALSGG
+427 QKAASGG
-434 SGAGAGGVGGVSGI
+434 SAGGAGAGGVGGVSGT
-448 EGLNVIGSEIDEAE
+448 EGLNVLGGEIDEAE

-491 FIGIGMVASGFVLS
+491 FIGISMVASGFVLS
-505 AGAAEGGTELGKKE
+505 AGAAAGGAELGEEE
-519 KQKLINIGTITGV
+519 KQKLAKIGTVVGV

-537 GVLLLFTSF
+537 GVLLLFTKLH
-546 WKLGLGMVAS
+546 WKYGLAMIAT
-556 GATAVYTA
+556 GAMAVYSA
-564 LALGKFSQDIKKKV
+564 YSLGEFSQDVKTLVSK
-578 TDILLITG
+578 ILLISGIVAFTLG
-586 TVMLVLGTILLFVPG
+586 VILLFINKAGMWKYGLGLMALGAAEVVVALSLGGEELKGELQSFVLNYWKELYAIGALMVVVGIVLLLVSAKATWKYALTLIVAGIAVVATTTVLGGDELKSELQNFVLQYWKVLYVIGALMAIAGIVLLFCKQWKYGFTLLIAGIASVVGVTALGGDALKQELHSFIVQYWGIIYGISALIVVVGIVLLFCKVWSVGLTLIAAGIGAIVGTTVLGGNELKQAINDTIVPFKDEIIAIGALLFVVGVVLLFVPG
-601 FEKFGI
+601 
-607 AMLAAGAAEIITAAI
+607 
-622 MNAEQIKQWI
+622 
-632 SENLWVLVAEAGKFL
+632 
-647 FVVGIML
+647 
-654 LFVPGMMN
+654 
-662 WGLAA
+662 
-667 MVAGLAIVGLS
+667 
-678 AIVPNWNEIKTTIM
+678 
-692 QFFTDNWEAIASV
+692 
-705 SLVLVVLGIILCFAH
+705 
-720 QWLIGIGL
+720 
-728 IATGAVGLYTTV
+728 
-740 VPNWDEIKEKIS
+740 
-752 EFFKNN
+752 
-758 WEAIATVSTV
+758 
-768 LVILGIILCFAQQ
+768 
-781 WLIGIGLIATGATGL
+781 
-796 YTTVVPNWDELKG
+796 
-809 KIRTFFQNN
+809 
-818 WEAITAIS
+818 
-826 AALVVLGV
+826 
-834 ILCIAS
+834 CI
-840 LWGIGL
+840 
-846 TMIGIGAAGLYGVT
+846 
-860 AANWDGIKTT
+860 
-870 ISKFVTEN
+870 
-878 YNAIVGWS
+878 
-886 AALLVLGVVL
+886 
-896 LFIPGCLGV
+896 GV
-905 GLTLIGLSATAIW
+905 GLTLLGLGAAALW
-918 GASKINSSALSSKLT
+918 GASKLDSSALSSQIT

-943 KAGVNKINTTLSGIN
+943 RTGVNKINKTLSDIHISSSG
-958 SPTGGNLHAGK
+958 TTHGGRSGS
-969 FTLPKNGYARGTV
+969 FGLPKNGYARGTV

-990 AWFGDNK
+990 AWFGDNT

-1057 RLVMA
+1057 RLVNA

>member
-7 DGSIILTTSVDTSGI
+7 DGSIILTT
-22 SRGSNSIKTML
+22 
-33 QGVGNSAKA
+33 
-42 TGAKIQSAFASFKGQ
+42 KID
-57 RETFKALTQ
+57 ET
-66 AIKDQQYV
+66 
-74 INSLNKEYAE
+74 
-84 LVVKGKQN
+84 
-92 STEAKKLKENINELE
+92 
-107 AEMRELQYSAKAVG
+107 
-121 TTSGTALSKLGA
+121 
-133 GLKKIA
+133 GLKKGFSSMKNSVKNMSNSFAKLGGIIA
-139 SYLLGIHLIFS
+139 TVFS
-150 FINFSKEA
+150 IRAIIQFSNEA
-158 GQLASTAE
+158 SKMASTTE

-191 HALGMSRAA
+191 HALGLSRAA
-200 AAEFSAVYGNLFSVW
+200 ATEFSAVYGNLFSVW

-233 VVASKTGRTMEDVQE
+233 VVASKTGRTMQDVQE

-288 DSLTASQQSQVRTLA
+288 DSLSAAQQSQVRTLA

-322 TREQYNAAF
+322 TRAQYNAAF
-331 QDFQATWGQVVNLVL
+331 QDFQNTWGQVVNLVL

-380 IENQSDNIG
+380 IESQSDNIG
-389 SAIGGAVDNQKALT
+389 GAIGGAVDNQEALT

-427 QNALSGG
+427 QKASSGG
-434 SGAGAGGVGGVSGI
+434 SGGGAGAGGVGGVSGL
-448 EGLNVIGSEIDEAE
+448 EGLDVLNTGIDEAE

-505 AGAAEGGTELGKKE
+505 AGVAEGGTELGEKE

-546 WKLGLGMVAS
+546 WKLGLGMMAS

-601 FEKFGI
+601 FEKFGL

-647 FVVGIML
+647 FVVGIIL

-662 WGLAA
+662 WGIAA

-692 QFFTDNWEAIASV
+692 QFFTDNWEAIATV

-728 IATGAVGLYTTV
+728 IATGAVGLYATV
-740 VPNWDEIKEKIS
+740 VPNWE
-752 EFFKNN
+752 
-758 WEAIATVSTV
+758 
-768 LVILGIILCFAQQ
+768 
-781 WLIGIGLIATGATGL
+781 
-796 YTTVVPNWDELKG
+796 ELKG
-809 KIRTFFQNN
+809 KIRTFFQDN
-818 WEAITAIS
+818 WEAITVIS

-870 ISKFVTEN
+870 ISNFVTEN

-918 GASKINSSALSSKLT
+918 GASEINSSALSSKLT

-943 KAGVNKINTTLSGIN
+943 KTGVNKINTTLSGIK
-958 SPTGGNLHAGK
+958 SPTGGNLNAGT

-1020 GGNFGGGNTEVVLEI
+1020 GGNFGGGSKEIVLEV

-1042 AVVEQG
+1042 AVVDLGGQ
-1048 NRENRRIGT
+1048 ENRRIGT
-1057 RLVMA
+1057 RLVIA

>member
-84 LVVKGKQN
+84 LVAKGKQN

-121 TTSGTALSKLGA
+121 TTSGTALGKLGA

-184 DFIDQNA
+184 DFIDANA
-191 HALGMSRAA
+191 RGLGLSKTVATSTVA
-200 AAEFSAVYGNLFSVW
+200 TYGNLLSVW
-215 ADQETNAK
+215 AEQKTNAE
-223 LTTQYLNATA
+223 LSTSLLNQTA
-233 VVASKTGRTMEDVQE
+233 VVASKTGRTVEDVAE

-253 LLGNTEAVED
+253 LLGNTEAIED
-263 LGIFVNIKT
+263 LGINVNIKT
-272 IEMTE
+272 IEITE
-277 AFQRVAQGAKW
+277 AFKRIADGRSW
-288 DSLTASQQSQVRTLA
+288 QQLNAYEQAQVRTLA
-303 ILEQATKK
+303 ILEQSTKK
-311 YGTEVANTTAL
+311 YGTEVANTSAF
-322 TREQYNAAF
+322 TRQQYNAAF

-369 LSGKTIDSNKV
+369 LSGKTIDSNKQF
-380 IENQSDNIG
+380 EEQTDH
-389 SAIGGAVDNQKALT
+389 IGGAVENQEALT

-427 QNALSGG
+427 QNASGKASGG
-434 SGAGAGGVGGVSGI
+434 AGVGGVSGT
-448 EGLNVIGSEIDEAE
+448 EGLNVLGGEIDEAE

-505 AGAAEGGTELGKKE
+505 AGAAAGGAELGEEE
-519 KQKLINIGTITGV
+519 KQKLAKIGTVVGV

-537 GVLLLFTSF
+537 GVLLLFTKLH
-546 WKLGLGMVAS
+546 WK
-556 GATAVYTA
+556 Y
-564 LALGKFSQDIKKKV
+564 
-578 TDILLITG
+578 
-586 TVMLVLGTILLFVPG
+586 
-601 FEKFGI
+601 
-607 AMLAAGAAEIITAAI
+607 
-622 MNAEQIKQWI
+622 
-632 SENLWVLVAEAGKFL
+632 
-647 FVVGIML
+647 
-654 LFVPGMMN
+654 
-662 WGLAA
+662 GLA
-667 MVAGLAIVGLS
+667 M
-678 AIVPNWNEIKTTIM
+678 
-692 QFFTDNWEAIASV
+692 
-705 SLVLVVLGIILCFAH
+705 
-720 QWLIGIGL
+720 
-728 IATGAVGLYTTV
+728 IATGAMAVYSAYSLGEFSQDVKTLV
-740 VPNWDEIKEKIS
+740 SKILLIS
-752 EFFKNN
+752 
-758 WEAIATVSTV
+758 
-768 LVILGIILCFAQQ
+768 GIVAF
-781 WLIGIGLIATGATGL
+781 T
-796 YTTVVPNWDELKG
+796 
-809 KIRTFFQNN
+809 
-818 WEAITAIS
+818 
-826 AALVVLGV
+826 LGV
-834 ILCIAS
+834 ILLFINKAGIWKYGLGLMALGVAEVVVALS
-840 LWGIGL
+840 LGGEELKGELQSFVLNYWKEL
-846 TMIGIGAAGLYGVT
+846 YAIGALMV
-860 AANWDGIKTT
+860 
-870 ISKFVTEN
+870 V
-878 YNAIVGWS
+878 V
-886 AALLVLGVVL
+886 GVVL
-896 LFIPGCLGV
+896 LFVSAKATWKYALTLIVAGIAVVATTTALGGDELKAELQNFVVQYWKVLYGIGALMTIAGIVLLFCKQWKYGFTLLIAGIASVVGVTALGGDALKQELQNFIVQYWGIIYGISALIVVVGIVLLFCKVWGVGLTLIAAGIGAIVGTTALGGDELKQAINDTIVPFKDEIIAIGALLFVVGVVLLFVPGCLGV
-905 GLTLIGLSATAIW
+905 GLTLLGLGATAIF
-918 GASKINSSALSSKLT
+918 GASKLDSSALSNKLT

-943 KAGVNKINTTLSGIN
+943 KTGVNKINTTLSGIN
-958 SPTGGNLHAGK
+958 SPAGGNLNAGT

-1057 RLVMA
+1057 RLVIA

>member
-7 DGSIILTTSVDTSGI
+7 DGSIILTTKVD
-22 SRGSNSIKTML
+22 
-33 QGVGNSAKA
+33 
-42 TGAKIQSAFASFKGQ
+42 
-57 RETFKALTQ
+57 ET
-66 AIKDQQYV
+66 
-74 INSLNKEYAE
+74 
-84 LVVKGKQN
+84 
-92 STEAKKLKENINELE
+92 
-107 AEMRELQYSAKAVG
+107 
-121 TTSGTALSKLGA
+121 
-133 GLKKIA
+133 GLKKGFSSMKNSVKNMSSGFAKLGGIIA
-139 SYLLGIHLIFS
+139 TVFS
-150 FINFSKEA
+150 IRAIIQFSNEA
-158 GQLASTAE
+158 SKMASTTE

-191 HALGMSRAA
+191 HALGLSRAA
-200 AAEFSAVYGNLFSVW
+200 ATEFSAVYGNLFSVW

-233 VVASKTGRTMEDVQE
+233 VVASKTGRTMQDVQE

-263 LGIFVNIKT
+263 LGIFVNVKT

-288 DSLTASQQSQVRTLA
+288 DSLSAAQQSQVRTLA

-322 TREQYNAAF
+322 TRAQYNAAF
-331 QDFQATWGQVVNLVL
+331 QDFQNTWGQVVNLVL

-380 IENQSDNIG
+380 LESQSDNIG
-389 SAIGGAVDNQKALT
+389 GAIGGAVDNQEALT

-427 QNALSGG
+427 QKAASGG
-434 SGAGAGGVGGVSGI
+434 GSGGGGAGAGGVGGVSGL
-448 EGLNVIGSEIDEAE
+448 EGLDVLNTGIDETE

-505 AGAAEGGTELGKKE
+505 AGAAEGGTELGEEE

-601 FEKFGI
+601 FEKFGL

-647 FVVGIML
+647 FVVGIIL

-662 WGLAA
+662 WGIAA

-692 QFFTDNWEAIASV
+692 QFFTDNWEAIATV

-728 IATGAVGLYTTV
+728 IATGAVGLYATV
-740 VPNWDEIKEKIS
+740 VPNWE
-752 EFFKNN
+752 
-758 WEAIATVSTV
+758 
-768 LVILGIILCFAQQ
+768 
-781 WLIGIGLIATGATGL
+781 
-796 YTTVVPNWDELKG
+796 ELKG
-809 KIRTFFQNN
+809 KIRTFFQDN

-860 AANWDGIKTT
+860 TANWDGIKTT
-870 ISKFVTEN
+870 ISNFVTEN

-918 GASKINSSALSSKLT
+918 GASEINSSALSSKLT

-943 KAGVNKINTTLSGIN
+943 KTGVNKINTTLSGIK
-958 SPTGGNLHAGK
+958 SPTGGNLNAGT

-1005 VSTMKQAFTEAMIEM
+1005 VSTMKQAFTEAMIEL
-1020 GGNFGGGNTEVVLEI
+1020 GGNYGGGNTEVVLEI

-1057 RLVMA
+1057 RLVIA